1 MAQRQYSIDFVL
13 NAVLNGGFS
22 GVFSK
27 AQQEFLRL
35 GTEIKN
41 LQAIQRDIAAYEK
54 QEAAVQNTT
63 AKLEN
68 LRRQYELVNR
78 QIQEATG
85 STTAL
90 EREKLKLE
98 QRITNTQA
106 ALEKQQSKLDGT
118 KTRLDAAG
126 VSTENLSARSAELE
140 QEISRLTEEQKK
152 AAESADE
159 FGTTGAEAFETVGN
173 ALVAAGIISGLG
185 QIKDAFDESVRVAA
199 DFEEQMSAVEAI
211 ADANRSQME
220 ALSAEAKEL
229 GATTIYT
236 AYQSAEGMKY
246 MAMAGWTAEDMLAG
260 MSGMTTLAAA
270 AGEDLGMVSDMVTD
284 NLTAFGLKASDTAH
298 FADVL
303 AQAANRSNTDIAI
316 MGDTFKYSA
325 AVAGALGY
333 TIEDVAT
340 MVGLMA
346 NNGVKGSRA
355 GTALRNIFNGLLGDI
370 TLTARAFG
378 EVEYS
383 AINADGTMKGLAE
396 TVQDLRYYFSQMTES
411 EQVANALEIADMRGY
426 NGLLAIVNSTEEDF
440 NSLYDSINNCT
451 GAAERMAQVK
461 LDNLNGD
468 ITLMDSAME
477 ALQSTIGE
485 QFNPEL
491 RELAQLGTEGI
502 NWMNQM
508 IQDNPELTKGIMAG
522 AGAFGTMATA
532 IVGVNAAIA
541 IFKKLDIVSLFKTGG
556 EAAEGAATIFG
567 GLPGKLL
574 GIAAAIGAVTAVGV
588 ALFDHFR
595 DGGPAVRELTE
606 AARDLNAAMA
616 EGRETME
623 NTMASAAASAEV
635 ADMYIDRLERMG
647 DAAAM
652 DEAQQREYQITLAS
666 LLQVMPSLSELIS
679 STEDQYGRMTYT
691 LNANTDALRDN
702 VDAWRESAKEQAY
715 QEYMNTLTEKYNAV
729 MTERWENEIA
739 LAMATDRRTEA
750 QKELEAAQ
758 ERLNVLTEEAKQK
771 ADQYRESFGYAVD
784 ASKFYGQEVY
794 DLVKKTSSLREEI
807 LGLNDDI
814 RDHETAIDQDAEA
827 VEEANAAIDY
837 AVSHHDDLI
846 DILNGSTDAQE
857 ASAEAQRDLQTVLN
871 DTSDTLDTLAS
882 KYDEAYAAAK
892 ESIEGQFGLFDE
904 AKADAEATVAAA
916 QKAADSQLAYW
927 TSYAQNVAT
936 LKELSAEDLSTTQQN
951 YELLMQYVRTG
962 TPEAAG
968 LAQSLVNQVKQGNTK
983 ALTELA
989 NTLGEIHTQQ
999 EAAEAD
1005 IAEWTIGLEEQAEDL
1020 VEAVEEDIESLDLS
1034 EEAKQAARSTIQA
1047 YITQA
1052 QYMEGDV
1059 ARAYKRVAATAMK
1072 ALGLAATTAGSGG
1085 YRPLVSTQ
1093 TSSYSG
1099 SVLGPTLPS
1108 MNLYENLYGGIMY
1121 HAGGTDNAPPGW
1133 SWVGE
1138 EGPELM
1144 RLHGGEQILPADV
1157 SRTVAEEYD
1166 DYRRYTGAELP
1177 ELTEAMGDNRVEVVA
1192 SGYSGVGI
1200 GKIELHFQIAA
1211 GAAPETVSAWQ
1222 DYANGGAL
1230 RETILEI
1237 LEDVETDAR
1246 RRAIR

>member
-1 MAQRQYSIDFVL
+1 MAQRQYSIDFML

-27 AQQEFLRL
+27 AQKEFLRL
-35 GTEIKN
+35 GAEIKN
-41 LQAIQRDIAAYEK
+41 LQAIQRDITAYEK

-85 STTAL
+85 STTGL

-126 VSTENLSARSAELE
+126 VSTENLSAKSAELS
-140 QEISRLTEEQKK
+140 QKIGQLSEEQRQ
-152 AAESADE
+152 AAESAAK
-159 FGTTGAEAFETVGN
+159 FGTTGAEAFESVGN
-173 ALVAAGIISGLG
+173 ALVAAGIINGLG
-185 QIKDAFDESVRVAA
+185 QVKDAFVETVQVAA

-211 ADANRSQME
+211 ASANRSQME

-246 MAMAGWTAEDMLAG
+246 MAMAGWTAEDMLSG
-260 MSGMTTLAAA
+260 MRGMTTLAAA

-333 TIEDVAT
+333 SIEDVAT

-370 TLTARAFG
+370 TLTSKAFG

-396 TVQDLRYYFSQMTES
+396 TVKDLRYYFSQMTES
-411 EQVANALEIADMRGY
+411 EQVNNALNIANMRGY

-440 NSLYDSINNCT
+440 NSLYDSINNCE

-468 ITLMDSAME
+468 VTLMNSAME

-532 IVGVNAAIA
+532 IVGASAAVK
-541 IFKKLDIVSLFKTGG
+541 IFQKLNLASLFTG
-556 EAAEGAATIFG
+556 I
-567 GLPGKLL
+567 PGILL
-574 GIAAAIGAVTAVGV
+574 GVAAGIGAVTTVGV

-616 EGRETME
+616 ESRETMDGA
-623 NTMASAAASAEV
+623 MASAEASAEM

-652 DEAQQREYQITLAS
+652 NEEQQREYQITLAS
-666 LLQVMPSLSELIS
+666 LLQVMPSLSQQIS

-691 LNANTDALRDN
+691 LNTNTDALRAN
-702 VDAWRESAKEQAY
+702 VDAWKESAKEQAY
-715 QEYMNTLTEKYNAV
+715 QEYINTMTEKYNAV

-750 QKELEAAQ
+750 QKELKAVLKQ
-758 ERLNVLTEEAKQK
+758 VNFLTEEAGKEENAYNPNVVEAYEKEIYELRVQ
-771 ADQYRESFGYAVD
+771 
-784 ASKFYGQEVY
+784 AS
-794 DLVKKTSSLREEI
+794 DLETEI
-807 LGLNDDI
+807 RNLNDDI
-814 RDHETAIDQDAEA
+814 QAHETAIEKDAEA

-837 AVSHHDDLI
+837 AVDHHDELI
-846 DILNGSTDAQE
+846 DIMNGSTDAQE
-857 ASAEAQRDLQTVLN
+857 ANAEAQRDLQTVLN
-871 DTSDTLDTLAS
+871 DTSNSLEMLAS

-916 QKAADSQLAYW
+916 QKAADSQLSYW
-927 TSYAQNVAT
+927 TSYAQNIAT
-936 LKELSAEDLSTTQQN
+936 LKELSAEDLNITQQN
-951 YELLMQYVRTG
+951 YELLMNYVREG

-968 LAQSLVNQVKQGNTK
+968 LAQSLVNNVKKGNTQ

-989 NTLGEIHTQQ
+989 NTLGEIHAQQ
-999 EAAEAD
+999 EAAEED
-1005 IAEWTIGLEEQAEDL
+1005 IAEWTIGLKEQVDEL
-1020 VEAVEEDIESLDLS
+1020 VKSVEEDIRNLDFAN
-1034 EEAKQAARSTIQA
+1034 EAKQAAMLTIQS
-1047 YITQA
+1047 YIAQA
-1052 QYMEGDV
+1052 EYMEDDV
-1059 ARAYKRVAATAMK
+1059 ARAYKRVATAAMN
-1072 ALGLAATTAGSGG
+1072 ALGIAAPAAGSGG
-1085 YRPLVSTQ
+1085 NGPIMSITNTTTGGVILP
-1093 TSSYSG
+1093 TSG
-1099 SVLGPTLPS
+1099 NTF
-1108 MNLYENLYGGIMY
+1108 NNLYGDILQ
-1121 HAGGTDNAPPGW
+1121 HNAAGTYNAPPGW

-1138 EGPELM
+1138 EGPELI
-1144 RLHGGEQILPADV
+1144 RLRGGEQILPAEV
-1157 SRTVAEEYD
+1157 SRTVAAEYD
-1166 DYRRYTGAELP
+1166 AYRRYAGADSHETSHTVMRGAALP
-1177 ELTEAMGDNRVEVVA
+1177 EVGRIWRENEVTE
-1192 SGYSGVGI
+1192 SGLSGLGGI
-1200 GKIELHFQIAA
+1200 GKIELNFNIAA
-1211 GAAPETVSAWQ
+1211 GASPETVRAWQ
-1222 DYANGGAL
+1222 DYADRGEL
-1230 RETILEI
+1230 RETILEV

-1246 RRAIR
+1246 RRAII

>member
-1 MAQRQYSIDFVL
+1 MAQKPYSIDFVL

-35 GTEIKN
+35 GAEIKN
-41 LQAIQRDIAAYEK
+41 LQAIQRDITAYEK
-54 QEAAVQNTT
+54 QGAAVQNTT

-85 STTAL
+85 STTGL

-106 ALEKQQSKLDGT
+106 ALEKQQSKLGGT

-126 VSTENLSARSAELE
+126 VSTENLSAKSAELS
-140 QEISRLTEEQKK
+140 QKIGQLSEEQRQ
-152 AAESADE
+152 AAESAAK
-159 FGTTGAEAFETVGN
+159 FGTTGAEAFESVGN
-173 ALVAAGIISGLG
+173 ALVAAGIINGLG
-185 QIKDAFDESVRVAA
+185 QVKDAFVETVQVAA

-211 ADANRSQME
+211 ASANRSQME

-246 MAMAGWTAEDMLAG
+246 MAMAGWTAEDMLSG
-260 MSGMTTLAAA
+260 MRGMTTLAAA

-333 TIEDVAT
+333 SIEDVAT

-370 TLTARAFG
+370 TLTSKAFG

-396 TVQDLRYYFSQMTES
+396 TVKDLRYYFSQMTES
-411 EQVANALEIADMRGY
+411 EQVNNALNIANMRGY

-440 NSLYDSINNCT
+440 NSLYDSINNCE

-468 ITLMDSAME
+468 VTLMNSAME

-532 IVGVNAAIA
+532 IVGASAAVK
-541 IFKKLDIVSLFKTGG
+541 IFQKLNLASLFTG
-556 EAAEGAATIFG
+556 I
-567 GLPGKLL
+567 PGILL
-574 GIAAAIGAVTAVGV
+574 GVAAGIGAVTTVGV

-616 EGRETME
+616 ESRETMDGA
-623 NTMASAAASAEV
+623 MASAEASAEM

-647 DAAAM
+647 DTAAM
-652 DEAQQREYQITLAS
+652 NEEQQREYQITLAS
-666 LLQVMPSLSELIS
+666 LLQVMPSLSKQIS

-691 LNANTDALRDN
+691 LNTNTDALRAN
-702 VDAWRESAKEQAY
+702 VDAWKESAKEQAY
-715 QEYMNTLTEKYNAV
+715 QEYINTMTEKYNAV

-750 QKELEAAQ
+750 QKKLEAVLKQ
-758 ERLNVLTEEAKQK
+758 VNFLTEEAGKEENAYNPNVVEAYEKEIYELRIQ
-771 ADQYRESFGYAVD
+771 
-784 ASKFYGQEVY
+784 AS
-794 DLVKKTSSLREEI
+794 DLETEI
-807 LGLNDDI
+807 RNLNDDI
-814 RDHETAIDQDAEA
+814 QAHETAIEKDATA

-837 AVSHHDDLI
+837 AVDRHDELI

-857 ASAEAQRDLQTVLN
+857 ANAEAQRDLQTVLN
-871 DTSDTLDTLAS
+871 DTSNSLEMLAS
-882 KYDEAYAAAK
+882 QYDEAYAAAK

-916 QKAADSQLAYW
+916 QKAADSQLSYW
-927 TSYAQNVAT
+927 TSYAQNIAT
-936 LKELSAEDLSTTQQN
+936 LKELSAEDLNITQQN
-951 YELLMQYVRTG
+951 YELLMNYVREG

-968 LAQSLVNQVKQGNTK
+968 LAQSLVNNVKKGNTQ

-989 NTLGEIHTQQ
+989 NTLGEIHAQQ
-999 EAAEAD
+999 EAAESD
-1005 IAEWTIGLEEQAEDL
+1005 IAEWTIGLKEQVDQL
-1020 VEAVEEDIESLDLS
+1020 VEDVEEDIGNLDFAN
-1034 EEAKQAARSTIQA
+1034 EAKQAAMSTIQA

-1052 QYMEGDV
+1052 QYMEDAV
-1059 ARAYKRVAATAMK
+1059 ARAYQRVADAAMK
-1072 ALGLAATTAGSGG
+1072 ALGVNTTSAASGG
-1085 YRPLVSTQ
+1085 HGPLVSVQ
-1093 TSSYSG
+1093 TSTS
-1099 SVLGPTLPS
+1099 SVLRPDLTHGDS
-1108 MNLYENLYGGIMY
+1108 LYESLYGNIM
-1121 HAGGTDNAPPGW
+1121 HNAGGTHNAPPGW

-1138 EGPELM
+1138 EGPELI
-1144 RLHGGEQILPADV
+1144 RLRGGEEILPAEV
-1157 SRTVAEEYD
+1157 SRTVAAEYD
-1166 DYRRYTGAELP
+1166 AYRRYAGADSHETSHTVMRGAALP
-1177 ELTEAMGDNRVEVVA
+1177 DVERIWRDNEVTA
-1192 SGYSGVGI
+1192 SGLPGLGGI
-1200 GKIELHFQIAA
+1200 GKIELNFNIAA
-1211 GAAPETVSAWQ
+1211 GASPETVRAWQ
-1222 DYANGGAL
+1222 DYADRGEL

-1246 RRAIR
+1246 RRAIT

>member
-1 MAQRQYSIDFVL
+1 MAQKQYSIDFVL

-35 GTEIKN
+35 GAEIKN
-41 LQAIQRDIAAYEK
+41 LQAIQRDITAYEK
-54 QEAAVQNTT
+54 QGAAVQNTT

-85 STTAL
+85 STTGL

-106 ALEKQQSKLDGT
+106 ALEKQQSKLGGT

-126 VSTENLSARSAELE
+126 VSTENLSAKSAELS
-140 QEISRLTEEQKK
+140 QKIGQLSEEQRQ
-152 AAESADE
+152 AAESAAK
-159 FGTTGAEAFETVGN
+159 FGTTGAEAFESVGN
-173 ALVAAGIISGLG
+173 ALVAAGIINGLG
-185 QIKDAFDESVRVAA
+185 QVKDAFVETVQVAA

-211 ADANRSQME
+211 ASANRSQME

-246 MAMAGWTAEDMLAG
+246 MAMAGWTAEDMLSG
-260 MSGMTTLAAA
+260 MRGMTTLAAA

-333 TIEDVAT
+333 SIEDVAT

-370 TLTARAFG
+370 TLTSKAFG

-396 TVQDLRYYFSQMTES
+396 TVKDLRYYFSQMTES
-411 EQVANALEIADMRGY
+411 EQVNNALNIANMRGY

-440 NSLYDSINNCT
+440 NSLYDSINNCE

-468 ITLMDSAME
+468 VTLMNSAME

-532 IVGVNAAIA
+532 IVGASAAVK
-541 IFKKLDIVSLFKTGG
+541 IFQKLNLASLFTG
-556 EAAEGAATIFG
+556 I
-567 GLPGKLL
+567 PGILL
-574 GIAAAIGAVTAVGV
+574 GVAAGIGAVTAVGV
-588 ALFDHFR
+588 ALFDHFQ

-616 EGRETME
+616 ESRETMDGA
-623 NTMASAAASAEV
+623 MASAEASAEM

-647 DAAAM
+647 DTAAM
-652 DEAQQREYQITLAS
+652 NEEQQREYQITLAS
-666 LLQVMPSLSELIS
+666 LLQVMPSLSKQIS

-691 LNANTDALRDN
+691 LNTNTDALRAN
-702 VDAWRESAKEQAY
+702 VDAWKESAKEQAY
-715 QEYMNTLTEKYNAV
+715 QEYINTMTEKYNAV

-750 QKELEAAQ
+750 QKELKAVLKQ
-758 ERLNVLTEEAKQK
+758 VNFLTEEAGKEENAYNPNVVEAYEKEIYELRVQ
-771 ADQYRESFGYAVD
+771 
-784 ASKFYGQEVY
+784 AS
-794 DLVKKTSSLREEI
+794 DLEMEI
-807 LGLNDDI
+807 RNLNDDI
-814 RDHETAIDQDAEA
+814 QAHETAIEKDAEA

-837 AVSHHDDLI
+837 AVDHHDELI
-846 DILNGSTDAQE
+846 DIMNGSTDAQE
-857 ASAEAQRDLQTVLN
+857 ANAEAQRDLQTVLN
-871 DTSDTLDTLAS
+871 DTSNSLEMLAS
-882 KYDEAYAAAK
+882 QYDEAYAAAK

-916 QKAADSQLAYW
+916 QKAADSQLSYW
-927 TSYAQNVAT
+927 TSYAQNIAT
-936 LKELSAEDLSTTQQN
+936 LKELSAEDLNITQQN
-951 YELLMQYVRTG
+951 YELLMNYVREG

-968 LAQSLVNQVKQGNTK
+968 LAQSLVNNVKKGNTQ

-989 NTLGEIHTQQ
+989 NTLGEIHEQQ
-999 EAAEAD
+999 EVVEED
-1005 IAEWTIGLEEQAEDL
+1005 IALWTIGLKEQVDEF
-1020 VEAVEEDIESLDLS
+1020 VKSVEEDIGNLDFAN
-1034 EEAKQAARSTIQA
+1034 EAKQAAMSTIQA

-1052 QYMEGDV
+1052 QYMEDAV
-1059 ARAYKRVAATAMK
+1059 ARAYQRVADAAMK
-1072 ALGLAATTAGSGG
+1072 ALGVNTTSAASGG
-1085 YRPLVSTQ
+1085 HGPLVSVQ
-1093 TSSYSG
+1093 TSTS
-1099 SVLGPTLPS
+1099 SVLRPDLTHGDS
-1108 MNLYENLYGGIMY
+1108 LYESLYGNIM
-1121 HAGGTDNAPPGW
+1121 HNAGGTHNAPPGW

-1138 EGPELM
+1138 EGPELI
-1144 RLHGGEQILPADV
+1144 RLRGGEEILPAEV
-1157 SRTVAEEYD
+1157 SRTVAAEYD
-1166 DYRRYTGAELP
+1166 AYRRYAGADSHETSHTVMRGAALP
-1177 ELTEAMGDNRVEVVA
+1177 DVERIWRDNEVTA
-1192 SGYSGVGI
+1192 NGLSSLGGI
-1200 GKIELHFQIAA
+1200 GKIELNFNIA
-1211 GAAPETVSAWQ
+1211 GASPETVRAWQ
-1222 DYANGGAL
+1222 DYADRGEL
-1230 RETILEI
+1230 RETILEV

-1246 RRAIR
+1246 RRAIT